1 MIKIHCMGETLE
13 LSYNSN
19 LSIKDNLLE
28 HYGWLLKPIMV
39 KEGSF
44 ENALQKLNWKITH
57 ANS

>member
-1 MIKIHCMGETLE
+1 MGETLE

-19 LSIKDNLLE
+19 LSIKENLLE

-44 ENALQKLNWKITH
+44 ENALQKLNWKIIH

>member
-1 MIKIHCMGETLE
+1 MIQIHCRGEVLE
-13 LSYNSN
+13 LSYKKELSLREN
-19 LSIKDNLLE
+19 LFE

-44 ENALQKLNWKITH
+44 ENALQKLNWKITY